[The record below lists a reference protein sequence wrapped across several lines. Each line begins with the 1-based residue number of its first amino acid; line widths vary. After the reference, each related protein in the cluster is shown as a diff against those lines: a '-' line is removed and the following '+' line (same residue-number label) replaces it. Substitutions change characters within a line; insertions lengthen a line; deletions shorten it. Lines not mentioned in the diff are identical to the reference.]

1 MLYPLMLLGLLG
13 LAVPIILHHHE
24 RYSGHGYPFGL
35 RGNDIPLGARIVA
48 IADAYDAMTHDRPYK
63 RAVSHELA
71 IRELRRHAG
80 TQFDPQLV
88 TLFCD
93 LFAQHA
99 PTADPALAS
108 IVAPLHAAANQ
119 TAQAAGGTPAAR
131 QWTAATRAAARNP
144 DERVVVDPGARS
156 AMEATG
162 VAPDRRGRRRRL
174 KTAPDGPELRSV
186 VSDGPPAPESAAG

>member
-1 MLYPLMLLGLLG
+1 
-13 LAVPIILHHHE
+13 
-24 RYSGHGYPFGL
+24 
-35 RGNDIPLGARIVA
+35 VA

-63 RAVSHELA
+63 RAMSHELA

-93 LFAQHA
+93 LFAEHA
-99 PTADPALAS
+99 PTADPALGS

-119 TAQAAGGTPAAR
+119 SAGAPGGTPSARTWAAG
-131 QWTAATRAAARNP
+131 TRAAAGNP

-156 AMEATG
+156 AMEAAG

-174 KTAPDGPELRSV
+174 KSAPDAPDLRSV
-186 VSDGPPAPESAAG
+186 VSDVSDVPPAPESAAG

>member
-1 MLYPLMLLGLLG
+1 
-13 LAVPIILHHHE
+13 
-24 RYSGHGYPFGL
+24 
-35 RGNDIPLGARIVA
+35 
-48 IADAYDAMTHDRPYK
+48 
-63 RAVSHELA
+63 LA

-119 TAQAAGGTPAAR
+119 PAGAPGGTPAAR
-131 QWTAATRAAARNP
+131 TWAAGTRAAARNP

-174 KTAPDGPELRSV
+174 KSAPDAPDLRSV
-186 VSDGPPAPESAAG
+186 VSDVSDVPPAPESAAG